1 MVHRGHLWMR
11 ISGIQRHLHRP
22 GRPALH
28 RTSRA
33 FTNGYEALTCLAKL
47 YSLQAFLRD
56 LSAARRQQPT
66 FACHR
71 THSMR

>member
-11 ISGIQRHLHRP
+11 ISGIEN
-22 GRPALH
+22 
-28 RTSRA
+28 TSTGPEDHTAPYLTPA

-47 YSLQAFLRD
+47 YSLQAFPRD
-56 LSAARRQQPT
+56 LSAARQQQPT

>member
-1 MVHRGHLWMR
+1 MDAD
-11 ISGIQRHLHRP
+11 QRNTKAP
-22 GRPALH
+22 PPARKTRLH